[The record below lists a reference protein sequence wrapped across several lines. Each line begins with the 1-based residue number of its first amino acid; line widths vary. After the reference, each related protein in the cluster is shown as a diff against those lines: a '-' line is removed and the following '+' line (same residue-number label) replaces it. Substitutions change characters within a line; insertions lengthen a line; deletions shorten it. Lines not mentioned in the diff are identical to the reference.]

1 MASELCAGPDLHAD
15 GEFLCLGFSGPRIG
29 PFSSH
34 WAACA
39 AMIRVSN
46 RDFTSIGGDSED
58 DLRFERTAL
67 RDALAAYARE
77 GQ

>member
-1 MASELCAGPDLHAD
+1 MTTRNDLHAH
-15 GEFLCLGFSGPRIG
+15 GEFLCLGFSGQRVG

-46 RDFTSIGGDSED
+46 PDFTSIGGDMED
-58 DLRFERTAL
+58 DLRIERTAL
-67 RDALAAYARE
+67 RDALAARE
-77 GQ
+77 KEGRS